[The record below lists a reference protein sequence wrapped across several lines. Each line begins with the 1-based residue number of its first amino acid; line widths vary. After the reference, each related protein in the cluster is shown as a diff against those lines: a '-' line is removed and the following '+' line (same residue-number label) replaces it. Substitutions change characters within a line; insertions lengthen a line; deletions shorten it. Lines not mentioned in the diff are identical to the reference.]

1 MLPFK
6 PCIFCLLSQ
15 LLRHQISK
23 PYVQRENK
31 TEMGKEKSLE
41 SLTWFAGGRRVTVL
55 GSARLLLTQVHR
67 HGAQGLTLLRRLCL
81 TLSRRTRA
89 PRGERPA
96 VVLFIDL
103 PPYLC

>member
-55 GSARLLLTQVHR
+55 GSARLLPTQVHR

-81 TLSRRTRA
+81 TLSRRT
-89 PRGERPA
+89 
-96 VVLFIDL
+96 
-103 PPYLC
+103 